1 MELIF
6 KHKYGDGA
14 YGLLYKN
21 EQGTYDVYEIP
32 LYGGE
37 EQFVKNWVN
46 LAPAVEHTKSL
57 T

>member
-46 LAPAVEHTKSL
+46 LAPAVEHAKSL